1 MLVYPKNYLPDKSNW
16 SNLGQNYPTLC
27 FMIHSLRI
35 CFEIVWRDG
44 AQYRDKKS
52 NMGPT
57 WPKITQLIL
66 TALDIFRNILT

>member
-44 AQYRDKKS
+44 AQYRQKEQY
-52 NMGPT
+52 GPNLAQNYT
-57 WPKITQLIL
+57 TYINCSRY
-66 TALDIFRNILT
+66 F